1 MRVQRNATSSAVT
14 IVVNASLAALT
25 AAACSGALAQ
35 APRSAPLACADM
47 KSAGIPK
54 TVVAVAAPL
63 LQQRAPGERGQPLAR
78 GLQER
83 APGPARPSQLREEL
97 SQARGIPQREIRRVV
112 EEMHV
117 RDHVLDRPRL
127 ELRHER

>member
-1 MRVQRNATSSAVT
+1 MRLQRNATSSAVT

-54 TVVAVAAPL
+54 TVVAVAEPVAAAQAPA
-63 LQQRAPGERGQPLAR
+63 APA
-78 GLQER
+78 
-83 APGPARPSQLREEL
+83 
-97 SQARGIPQREIRRVV
+97 V
-112 EEMHV
+112 
-117 RDHVLDRPRL
+117 
-127 ELRHER
+127 